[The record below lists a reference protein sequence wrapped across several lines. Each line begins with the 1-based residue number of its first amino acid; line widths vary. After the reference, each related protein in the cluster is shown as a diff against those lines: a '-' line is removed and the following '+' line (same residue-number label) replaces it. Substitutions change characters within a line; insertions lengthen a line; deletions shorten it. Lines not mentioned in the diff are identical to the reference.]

1 MVKIAFW
8 DNYLCE
14 RGTTVSLFCYA
25 YYNIHILGNESII
38 MYNTTHVGYNNEKV
52 ISNFKKHFKVIG
64 VDNFQKV
71 DPILLS
77 EKCDIFYIIKSGE
90 NEGQIS
96 NFIKTV
102 VHCVFNYSNPHG
114 NVYAGISNWIGG
126 VYNNSHPVVP
136 HIVYLPDH
144 NINMRTYLNIPES
157 ATVFGRH
164 GGYGQFDIPYV
175 QEIVYQVALSNS
187 NIYFLFMNTCPFCK
201 SLPNIIHIGQI
212 IDLDEKV
219 SFINT
224 CDAMIWG
231 RTDGETFG
239 LSIAEF
245 SIRNKPVFATACG
258 DIAHVEILKYKGIW
272 YNQTNL
278 QSLLLSFNKED
289 AKQKDWNAYR
299 DYEPEKVMK
308 IFKQVF
314 ID

>member
-1 MVKIAFW
+1 
-8 DNYLCE
+8 
-14 RGTTVSLFCYA
+14 
-25 YYNIHILGNESII
+25 
-38 MYNTTHVGYNNEKV
+38 MYNTTIVGNNEKV
-52 ISNFKKHFKVIG
+52 ISNFKKHFKVYG
-64 VDNFQKV
+64 VDHFQKV

-77 EKCDIFYIIKSGE
+77 ENCDIFYIIKSGE
-90 NEGQIS
+90 YEGQIS

-144 NINMRTYLNIPES
+144 NNNMRNYLNIPKS

-201 SLPNIIHIGQI
+201 SLPNIIHIDQI

-245 SIRNKPVFATACG
+245 SIRNKPVFATVCG
-258 DIAHVEILKYKGIW
+258 DIAHVEMLKYKGIW
-272 YNQTNL
+272 YNERNL

-289 AKQKDWNAYR
+289 AKQKDWNAYH